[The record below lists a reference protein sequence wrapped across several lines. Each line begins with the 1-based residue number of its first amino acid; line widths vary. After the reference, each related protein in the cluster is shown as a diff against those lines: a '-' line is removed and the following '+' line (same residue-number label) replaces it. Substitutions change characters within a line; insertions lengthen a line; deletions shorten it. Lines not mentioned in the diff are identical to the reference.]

1 MRVFKFAAS
10 ILASLVLLTA
20 LAPPA
25 QAAVPHIPLT
35 CGLIVQQDAVVYLAH
50 DLTCPDFGVRVVD
63 DAAEPGPGPHV
74 TVNLRGHTLRGSG
87 TAFGISANN
96 AGGSDFIKVV
106 NGRLKNWDTAIS
118 GDYDTRTRNVALVAN
133 RVGFFCSG
141 LCVVNATTFK
151 GNTGTGLFVGGEGT
165 AATVTHSTFVRNG
178 VGASVLAPW
187 NLSIE
192 HSVFRKNKVGLLDG
206 GAVVPVSKS
215 LFVKNR
221 VAIRVESEP
230 GDGACVDL
238 HKVLFVKN
246 GVGVDGATC

>member
-1 MRVFKFAAS
+1 MRVFRFAVS
-10 ILASLVLLTA
+10 ILSSLVLLTA
-20 LAPPA
+20 FAPPA

-35 CGLIVQQDAVVYLAH
+35 CGLVVEEDAVVYLAH
-50 DLTCPDFGVRVVD
+50 DLTCPDFGVRVV
-63 DAAEPGPGPHV
+63 APPAEPGPGPHV
-74 TVNLRGHTLRGSG
+74 KIDLRGHTLRGSG

-96 AGGSDFIKVV
+96 AGSSDFITVI
-106 NGRLKNWDTAIS
+106 NGRLKGWDTAIS
-118 GDYDTRTRNVALVAN
+118 GDYETRTRNVSLIGN

-141 LCVVNATTFK
+141 LCVANRTTFK
-151 GNTGTGLFVGGEGT
+151 SNTDTGLFVGGQGT
-165 AATVTHSTFVRNG
+165 AATVTRSSFVNNG

-192 HSVFRKNKVGLLDG
+192 HSVFRKNQVGLLDG